1 MYLVLF
7 IIISILP
14 HVINRNVLSLLD
26 IYIDMKVI
34 ITENRMYN
42 LLNKSLEHLFD
53 GFDDT
58 YYTWADFNCG
68 WGVCCDIYAVG
79 FTLPDREHDD
89 YLFKLIDSENY
100 DNNGNYGE
108 ELTGELPEICEEQP
122 DITNPQFDTI
132 IFYELFVE
140 ELESYLGPIR
150 NWGAELLGL
159 LNTKFGMDAKKI
171 IFI

>member
-1 MYLVLF
+1 
-7 IIISILP
+7 
-14 HVINRNVLSLLD
+14 
-26 IYIDMKVI
+26 MKVT

-53 GFDDT
+53 GFDDV

-79 FTLPDREHDD
+79 FTLPSSEHDD

-100 DNNGNYGE
+100 DNNGDYPE
-108 ELTGELPEICEEQP
+108 ELKGELPELCYNQP
-122 DITNPQFDTI
+122 DLYNPQFDTI

-150 NWGAELLGL
+150 NWGTELLSL